1 MKIKGFTLIEV
12 LIVIA
17 IVAVLAAIVIVAVNP
32 AKQFA
37 QARNTE
43 RRAEVKAIL
52 DAVWQYAVD
61 NNGNLPTTLEDLKA
75 NSPNT
80 YKEVCMNDGTAGS
93 NCTDL
98 VDLSV
103 LVTGNYITEMPTDPS
118 CPASGC
124 GTASGT
130 GYWVKVA
137 DTGRVS
143 VFASSSELNERIEVT
158 R

>member
-75 NSPNT
+75 NIPNT
-80 YKEVCMNDGTAGS
+80 YKEICMSDPESS

-103 LVTGNYITEMPTDPS
+103 LVTDNYITEIPTDPS

-130 GYWVKVA
+130 GYWIKVA

-143 VFASSSELNERIEVT
+143 VFASSSELNEKIEVT